1 MIGQLLDAARR
12 RVRDADACLLTD
24 HTLSVT
30 RAPGNIEAV
39 HHDSVLTQL
48 RLEDEGRRGV
58 ATRADHDVEA
68 LVEAAMLSARHG
80 PEGSLLCPSP
90 SPLPAVMTA
99 HPGVASLDARDLSGW
114 AEALHAR
121 LDRQGRVVH
130 AWAERSVGRVEV
142 ANTRGVMT
150 GYDATL
156 AGLGLSV
163 AMPRETG
170 RLALRLHAAGVAAPD
185 EATFSSLATD
195 AEEMLRPPLLEAEP
209 PVPPHPVWLAP
220 RALAV
225 FLAPLRQ
232 ALLAHG
238 VWSAHGPFA
247 GRVGDRIVSD
257 RLTLVD
263 DAIAP
268 GRPGSRPI
276 DDDGVVTHRKVL
288 IERGILRGALADLEA
303 AARFG
308 IPSTGHARRGSGPR
322 PWIGWSNVVLEP
334 GSASEGELFEAA
346 KGGVLVRDFDPIVG
360 NVAHGRVTFRT
371 PWAYKI
377 ENGVVVGRYGRLVL
391 RCAVYETL
399 NKVLAIGKSAEW
411 IGAHRLPGVVVEV
424 G

>member
-1 MIGQLLDAARR
+1 VIGQLLDAATR
-12 RVRDADACLLTD
+12 RVRDADMCVLTD
-24 HTLSVT
+24 RTLSVT
-30 RAPGNIEAV
+30 RTPGTVEAG
-39 HHDSVLTQL
+39 HRDSVVTQL

-58 ATRADHDVEA
+58 ATRADHDVGA
-68 LVEAAMLSARHG
+68 LVEAAMLSARLG
-80 PEGSLLCPSP
+80 PEGSLLRPLP
-90 SPLPAVMTA
+90 SPLPAVMAA
-99 HPGVASLDARDLSGW
+99 HPGVASLDARDLSAW
-114 AEALHAR
+114 ADALHAR

-130 AWAERSVGRVEV
+130 TWAERSVGRVEV

-170 RLALRLHAAGVAAPD
+170 LLALRLHAAGVAAPD
-185 EATFSSLATD
+185 EATLSSLAIE
-195 AEEMLRPPLLEAEP
+195 AEEMLRPPLLDAEP

-238 VWSAHGPFA
+238 VWSGHGPFG

-257 RLTLVD
+257 QITLID
-263 DAIAP
+263 DALAP

-308 IPSTGHARRGSGPR
+308 VPSTGHARRGGGSR
-322 PWIGWSNVVLEP
+322 PWIGWSNVVLEA
-334 GSASEGELFEAA
+334 GTANEAELFEAA
-346 KGGVLVRDFDPIVG
+346 KGGVLVRDFDPITG
-360 NVAHGRVTFRT
+360 NVAHGRVTFTT

-377 ENGVVVGRYGRLVL
+377 EGSRIVGRYPRFVL
-391 RCAVYETL
+391 RCATHEML
-399 NKVLAIGKSAEW
+399 NKVLAVGSHATW
-411 IGAHRLPGVVVEV
+411 IGAHCLPNLVIDS
-424 G
+424 